1 MMIVGLTGSIGMGKT
16 TAAHHLASKGIPV
29 FDSDAAV
36 HELYQGEA
44 VPLIARAFP
53 DAVRDGR
60 VDREQLSRAISAEPG
75 AMQRLEAIVHPLVRA
90 AQKRFLLEH
99 AARGAPL
106 VVFDIPLLFETGAD
120 ALMDATIVVSA
131 PLDVQKARVLARP
144 GMTEDKFK
152 LLLSRQLSDAQKR
165 ARADFVVETGGT
177 IEETQLALDRIVA
190 DLSTRIGTAQ
200 ARWSSI

>member
-16 TAAHHLASKGIPV
+16 TAAQYLASKGIPV

-44 VPLIARAFP
+44 VPLIAGAFP
-53 DAVRDGR
+53 DAVRDGG
-60 VDREQLSRAISAEPG
+60 VDRERLSRALSAEPG

-131 PLDVQKARVLARP
+131 PPEVQKARVLARP
-144 GMTEDKFK
+144 GMTEDKLK
-152 LLLSRQLSDAQKR
+152 LLLSRQMSDAQKR
-165 ARADFVVETGGT
+165 ARADFVVETGGP
-177 IEETQLALDRIVA
+177 IEETRLALDRIVA
-190 DLSTRIGTAQ
+190 DLGTRIGSAQ
-200 ARWSSI
+200 ARWTSI